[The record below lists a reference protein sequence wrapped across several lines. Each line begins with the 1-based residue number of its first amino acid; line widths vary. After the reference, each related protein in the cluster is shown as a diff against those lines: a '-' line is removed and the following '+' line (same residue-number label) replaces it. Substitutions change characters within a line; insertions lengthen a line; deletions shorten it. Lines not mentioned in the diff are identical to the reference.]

1 MRSLS
6 LLQPIVHV
14 FDYTCVGVTLDFRIP
29 RSFIG
34 KNGAYFIY
42 WKSKL
47 IINLMLIKKEHRLDV
62 GRECTVFGITYY

>member
-6 LLQPIVHV
+6 PLQPIVHV

-34 KNGAYFIY
+34 KMAPILYTE
-42 WKSKL
+42 
-47 IINLMLIKKEHRLDV
+47 NLN
-62 GRECTVFGITYY
+62 